1 MTTAQAKCSQLLHL
15 KHDKTESIKESLQI
29 GLNEIKQKV
38 GSLDLTK

>member
-1 MTTAQAKCSQLLHL
+1 MTIAQAKCSQLLYR
-15 KHDKTESIKESLQI
+15 KHDKAESIKESLQV